1 MKSFNLKAEMEKQ
14 RGENYNL
21 HRQHLNAQ
29 LVRVLNTIGYD
40 RFYEKGEGAY
50 LIDRNGD
57 HYLDFLSG
65 FGVFALGRN
74 HPVVKQ
80 ALKDVLEADLPSLVQ
95 LDCALLPGMLGK
107 ALLEKVP
114 SSLDRCF
121 FANSGTEA
129 VEATLKFARYAT
141 GRPRIL
147 YCDHSYH
154 GLTYGSLS
162 VTGAGEFREGFT
174 PLLPD
179 CDPIPFGD
187 IKALEKEL
195 KKKDVAGF
203 IFEPIQGK
211 GVHLPPDNFLIQA
224 QEICQ
229 HYGTLTIAD
238 EVQTGLG
245 RTGKFF
251 AFEHW
256 NLEPDLVSIAKALS
270 GGYIP
275 IGAVLC
281 KEAIFSKVFHR
292 MDRALVHGSTFGK
305 NPMAMAAGLATL
317 HVLETEKLVE
327 NAQNMGELLLKGLKP
342 LVDQYEIF
350 SQVRGKGLMIG
361 LEFSCPQSL
370 GLKIGWSLLETAQ
383 KGLFSQLITVPL
395 FQRHKILTQVAGN
408 NMNIIKIL
416 PPLIIT
422 ETEVNLFLKSFE
434 DVLADCHRYP
444 GTLWDFGSTLAKQAL
459 KTVDH

>member
-1 MKSFNLKAEMEKQ
+1 MMTFSLKEEIKKQ

-21 HRQHLNAQ
+21 HRQYLNAQ

-40 RFYEKGEGAY
+40 RFYERGEGAY
-50 LIDRNGD
+50 LIDQNGD
-57 HYLDFLSG
+57 RYLDFLSG
-65 FGVFALGRN
+65 FGVFAVGRS
-74 HPVVKQ
+74 HPVIKQ
-80 ALKDVLEADLPSLVQ
+80 ALHDVLEGDFPSLVQ
-95 LDCALLPGMLGK
+95 LDCALLPGILGK
-107 ALLEKVP
+107 ALLQKGP
-114 SSLDRCF
+114 DSINRCF

-141 GRPRIL
+141 GRSRIL

-162 VTGAGEFREGFT
+162 ITGASEFQEGFD

-179 CDPIPFGD
+179 CDLIPFGD
-187 IKALEKEL
+187 LSALEREV

-211 GVHLPPDNFLIQA
+211 GVNLPPDNFLPQA
-224 QEICQ
+224 QEICRK
-229 HYGTLTIAD
+229 YGTLTIAD

-256 NLEPDLVSIAKALS
+256 NLEPDLIAIAKALS

-275 IGAVLC
+275 VGAVLC
-281 KEAIFSKVFHR
+281 KEEIFAKVFHR

-317 HVLETEKLVE
+317 HVLEAENLVE
-327 NAQNMGELLLKGLKP
+327 NAQKIGQLLMKGLKP
-342 LVDQYEIF
+342 LVDKYEILYE
-350 SQVRGKGLMIG
+350 VRGKGLMIA
-361 LEFSCPQSL
+361 LEFRCPQSL
-370 GLKIGWSLLETAQ
+370 SLKIGWTMLEAAQ

-408 NMNIIKIL
+408 NMNVIKIL
-416 PPLIIT
+416 PPLMIT
-422 ETEVNLFLKSFE
+422 QKEVNLFLEGFE

-444 GTLWDFGSTLAKQAL
+444 GTLWDFGATLAKQAL
-459 KTVDH
+459 KKA

>member
-1 MKSFNLKAEMEKQ
+1 MNRFNLKAEMEKQ
-14 RGENYNL
+14 RGENYQL
-21 HRQHLNAQ
+21 HRQYLNAQ

-57 HYLDFLSG
+57 RYLDFLSG
-65 FGVFALGRN
+65 FGVFALGRS

-80 ALKDVLEADLPSLVQ
+80 ALHDVLEGDLAGLVQ

-114 SSLDRCF
+114 SSINRCF

-162 VTGAGEFREGFT
+162 ITGATEFQEGFD
-174 PLLPD
+174 PLLPQ
-179 CDPIPFGD
+179 CDFIPFGD
-187 IKALEKEL
+187 LDALEREL

-211 GVHLPPDNFLIQA
+211 GVNLPPDDFLINA
-224 QEICQ
+224 QTICRQ
-229 HYGTLTIAD
+229 YGTLIIAD

-251 AFEHW
+251 AFEHYG
-256 NLEPDLVSIAKALS
+256 LEPDLIAIAKALS

-275 IGAVLC
+275 VGAVLA
-281 KEAIFSKVFHR
+281 KEEIFAKVFHR

-317 HVLETEKLVE
+317 HVLAEENLVE
-327 NAQNMGELLLKGLKP
+327 NSAKMGELFMKGLKP
-342 LVDQYEIF
+342 LVEKYEIF
-350 SQVRGKGLMIG
+350 AQVRGKGLMIG

-370 GLKIGWSLLETAQ
+370 TLKIGWTMLEAAQ

-408 NMNIIKIL
+408 NMNVIKLL
-416 PPLIIT
+416 PPLMIT
-422 ETEVNLFLKSFE
+422 EKEVNYFLESFE

-444 GTLWDFGSTLAKQAL
+444 GTLWDFGATLAKQAL
-459 KTVDH
+459 KR

>member
-1 MKSFNLKAEMEKQ
+1 MTTFNLRAEMNQQ
-14 RGENYNL
+14 RGENYQL
-21 HRQHLNAQ
+21 HRQYLNAQ

-50 LIDRNGD
+50 LIDQNGD
-57 HYLDFLSG
+57 RYLDFLSG
-65 FGVFALGRN
+65 FGVFALGRS

-80 ALKDVLEADLPSLVQ
+80 ALQDVLDSDLPSLVQ
-95 LDCALLPGMLGK
+95 MDCALLPGMLGK
-107 ALLEKVP
+107 ALLKKVP
-114 SSLDRCF
+114 PRINRCF

-162 VTGAGEFREGFT
+162 ITGASEFREGFE
-174 PLLPD
+174 PLLPA
-179 CDPIPFGD
+179 CEVIPFGD
-187 IKALEKEL
+187 LDALEKEV
-195 KKKDVAGF
+195 KKKNVAGF

-211 GVHLPPDNFLIQA
+211 GVNLPSEDFLINAQA
-224 QEICQ
+224 ICRK
-229 HYGTLTIAD
+229 YGTLTIAD

-256 NLEPDLVSIAKALS
+256 NLEPDLVAIAKALS

-275 IGAVLC
+275 VGAVLC
-281 KEAIFSKVFHR
+281 KEEIFAKVFHR

-317 HVLETEKLVE
+317 HVLEEEKLVE
-327 NAQNMGELLLKGLKP
+327 NSEKMGQLLIKGLKP
-342 LVDQYEIF
+342 LVEKYEIF
-350 SQVRGKGLMIG
+350 AEVRGKGLMIG
-361 LEFSCPQSL
+361 LEFRAPQSL
-370 GLKIGWSLLETAQ
+370 KLKIGWTMLETAQ

-408 NMNIIKIL
+408 NMNVIKIL
-416 PPLIIT
+416 PPLIIS
-422 ETEVNLFLKSFE
+422 ETEVNLFLKGFE
-434 DVLADCHRYP
+434 DVLADTHRYP
-444 GTLWDFGSTLAKQAL
+444 GTLWDFGATLTKQAL
-459 KTVDH
+459 KRN

>member
-1 MKSFNLKAEMEKQ
+1 MTTFDLKEEMSKQ

-21 HRQHLNAQ
+21 HREYLNAQ

-40 RFYEKGEGAY
+40 RFYERGEGAY
-50 LIDRNGD
+50 LIDKNGD

-65 FGVFALGRN
+65 FGVFALGRS
-74 HPVVKQ
+74 HPVVKK
-80 ALKDVLEADLPSLVQ
+80 ALQDVIEADLPSLVQ
-95 LDCALLPGMLGK
+95 LDCALLSGMLGK
-107 ALLEKVP
+107 ALVKKVP
-114 SSLDRCF
+114 ESLNRCF

-129 VEATLKFARYAT
+129 VEATLKFARCAT

-162 VTGAGEFREGFT
+162 LTGAKEFRDGFE
-174 PLLPD
+174 PLLPG
-179 CDPIPFGD
+179 CDVVPFGD
-187 IKALEKEL
+187 IETLEKEV

-211 GVHLPPDNFLIQA
+211 GVNIPPNNYFIQA
-224 QEICQ
+224 QEICRR
-229 HYGTLTIAD
+229 YGTLTIAD

-256 NLEPDLVSIAKALS
+256 NLEPDMVAIAKALS

-275 IGAVLC
+275 IGAVLST
-281 KEAIFSKVFHR
+281 EAVFGKVFHR

-317 HVLETEKLVE
+317 HVLEEEKLVE
-327 NAQNMGELLLKGLKP
+327 NSQKMGELFMEGLKP
-342 LVDQYEIF
+342 LVDKYEIF
-350 SQVRGKGLMIG
+350 YEVRGKGLMIA
-361 LEFSCPQSL
+361 LEFRSPQSL
-370 GLKIGWSLLETAQ
+370 KLKIGWKMLETAQ

-408 NMNIIKIL
+408 NMNVIKIL

-422 ETEVNLFLKSFE
+422 EAEVKLFLKGFE

-444 GTLWDFGSTLAKQAL
+444 GTLWDFGATLAKQAL
-459 KTVDH
+459 KRS

>member
-1 MKSFNLKAEMEKQ
+1 MNRFNLKAEMEKQ
-14 RGENYNL
+14 RGENYQL
-21 HRQHLNAQ
+21 HRQYLNAQ

-57 HYLDFLSG
+57 RYLDFLSG
-65 FGVFALGRN
+65 FGVFALGRS

-80 ALKDVLEADLPSLVQ
+80 ALHDVLEGDLAGLVQ

-114 SSLDRCF
+114 SSINRCF

-162 VTGAGEFREGFT
+162 ITGATEFQEGFD
-174 PLLPD
+174 PLLPQ
-179 CDPIPFGD
+179 CDFIPFGD
-187 IKALEKEL
+187 LDALEREL

-211 GVHLPPDNFLIQA
+211 GVNLPPDDFLINA
-224 QEICQ
+224 QTICRQ
-229 HYGTLTIAD
+229 YGTLIIAD

-251 AFEHW
+251 AFEHYG
-256 NLEPDLVSIAKALS
+256 LEPDLIAIAKALS

-275 IGAVLC
+275 VGAVLA
-281 KEAIFSKVFHR
+281 KEEIFAKVFHR

-317 HVLETEKLVE
+317 HVLAEENLVE
-327 NAQNMGELLLKGLKP
+327 NSAKMGELFMKGLKP
-342 LVDQYEIF
+342 LVEKYEIF
-350 SQVRGKGLMIG
+350 AQVRGKGLMIG

-370 GLKIGWSLLETAQ
+370 TLKIGWTMLEAAQ

-408 NMNIIKIL
+408 NMNVIKLL
-416 PPLIIT
+416 PPLMIT
-422 ETEVNLFLKSFE
+422 EKEVNYFLESFE

-444 GTLWDFGSTLAKQAL
+444 GTLWDFGATLAKQAL
-459 KTVDH
+459 KK

>member
-1 MKSFNLKAEMEKQ
+1 MTTFNLKAEMDKQ
-14 RGENYNL
+14 RGENYQL
-21 HRQHLNAQ
+21 HREYLNAQ

-40 RFYEKGEGAY
+40 RFYERGEGAY

-57 HYLDFLSG
+57 RYLDFLSG
-65 FGVFALGRN
+65 FGVFALGRS

-80 ALKDVLEADLPSLVQ
+80 ALQDVLEADLPSLVQ

-107 ALLEKVP
+107 ALLKKVP
-114 SSLDRCF
+114 ESINRCF

-154 GLTYGSLS
+154 GLSYGSLS
-162 VTGAGEFREGFT
+162 ITGAKEFREGFE
-174 PLLPD
+174 PLLPQ
-179 CDPIPFGD
+179 CDVIPFGD
-187 IKALEKEL
+187 LHALAKEI

-203 IFEPIQGK
+203 MFEPIQGK
-211 GVHLPPDNFLIQA
+211 GVNLPPDDFLAQA
-224 QEICQ
+224 QALCRQ
-229 HYGTLTIAD
+229 YGTLFIAD

-256 NLEPDLVSIAKALS
+256 GLEPDLIAIAKALS

-281 KEAIFSKVFHR
+281 KEEIFAKVFHR

-317 HVLETEKLVE
+317 HVLEEEKLIE
-327 NAQNMGELLLKGLKP
+327 NSAKMGELFMQGLQP
-342 LVDQYEIF
+342 LVDKYEIF
-350 SQVRGKGLMIG
+350 YEVRGKGLMIG
-361 LEFSCPQSL
+361 LEFSAPQSL
-370 GLKIGWSLLETAQ
+370 SLKLGWKMLETAQ

-408 NMNIIKIL
+408 NMNVIKIL
-416 PPLIIT
+416 PPLMIT
-422 ETEVNLFLKSFE
+422 ETEVNLFLEGFE

-459 KTVDH
+459 KRG

>member
-1 MKSFNLKAEMEKQ
+1 MTTFNLRAEMDQQ
-14 RGENYNL
+14 RGKNYQF
-21 HRQHLNAQ
+21 HREYLNAQ

-50 LIDRNGD
+50 LIDQNGD
-57 HYLDFLSG
+57 RYLDFLSG
-65 FGVFALGRN
+65 FGVFALGRS

-80 ALKDVLEADLPSLVQ
+80 ALQDVLEADLPSLVQ
-95 LDCALLPGMLGK
+95 MDCALLPGMLGK
-107 ALLEKVP
+107 ALLKKVP
-114 SSLDRCF
+114 ESIHRCF

-162 VTGAGEFREGFT
+162 ITGASEFRQGFE
-174 PLLPD
+174 PLLPG
-179 CDPIPFGD
+179 CDRIPFGD
-187 IKALEKEL
+187 LDALEKEV
-195 KKKDVAGF
+195 KKKNVAGF

-211 GVHLPPDNFLIQA
+211 GVNLPPDNFFIQA
-224 QEICQ
+224 QEICRK
-229 HYGTLTIAD
+229 YGTLTIAD

-256 NLEPDLVSIAKALS
+256 NLEPDLIAIAKALS
-270 GGYIP
+270 GGYVP
-275 IGAVLC
+275 VGAVLC
-281 KEAIFSKVFHR
+281 KEEIFAKVFHR

-317 HVLETEKLVE
+317 HVLEEEKLVE
-327 NAQNMGELLLKGLKP
+327 NSEKMGQLFIEGLKP
-342 LVDQYEIF
+342 LVDKYELF
-350 SQVRGKGLMIG
+350 YEVRGKGLMIA
-361 LEFSCPQSL
+361 LEFRAPQSL
-370 GLKIGWSLLETAQ
+370 KLKIGWTMLETAQ

-408 NMNIIKIL
+408 NMNVIKIL
-416 PPLIIT
+416 PPLIIS

-444 GTLWDFGSTLAKQAL
+444 GTLWEFGATLTKQAL
-459 KTVDH
+459 KRN

>member
-1 MKSFNLKAEMEKQ
+1 MTTFNLKEAMAQQ
-14 RGENYNL
+14 RGENYHL
-21 HRQHLNAQ
+21 HREYLNAQ

-50 LIDRNGD
+50 LIDRHGD
-57 HYLDFLSG
+57 RYLDFLSG
-65 FGVFALGRN
+65 FGVFALGRS

-80 ALKDVLEADLPSLVQ
+80 ALQEVLEADLPSLVQ

-107 ALLEKVP
+107 ELLKKVP
-114 SSLDRCF
+114 ESINRCF

-154 GLTYGSLS
+154 GLSYGSLS
-162 VTGAGEFREGFT
+162 VTGAKEFRDGFE
-174 PLLPD
+174 PLLPQ
-179 CDPIPFGD
+179 CDVIPFD
-187 IKALEKEL
+187 DLEALEKEL
-195 KKKDVAGF
+195 KKKNVAGF

-211 GVHLPPDNFLIQA
+211 GVNLPPDDFLPQA
-224 QEICQ
+224 QALCRQ
-229 HYGTLTIAD
+229 YGTLFIAD

-256 NLEPDLVSIAKALS
+256 GLEPDMVAIAKALS

-281 KEAIFSKVFHR
+281 KEEIFAKVFHR

-317 HVLETEKLVE
+317 HVLEEEKLIE
-327 NAQNMGELLLKGLKP
+327 NSAKMGELFMQGLKP
-342 LVDQYEIF
+342 LVDKYEIF
-350 SQVRGKGLMIG
+350 YEVRGKGLMIA
-361 LEFSCPQSL
+361 LEFRSPQSL
-370 GLKIGWSLLETAQ
+370 SLKLGWKMLETAQ

-408 NMNIIKIL
+408 NMNVIKIL
-416 PPLIIT
+416 PPLMIT
-422 ETEVNLFLKSFE
+422 ETEVNLFLQGFE

-459 KTVDH
+459 KRG